1 MDSDSE
7 GTLCDFSRFGLV
19 NGISQN
25 DSIYSDDISV
35 NSSDFDSDR

>member
-1 MDSDSE
+1 MDSESE
-7 GTLCDFSRFGLV
+7 GTLCDFSRFGLF

-35 NSSDFDSDR
+35 NSLDFDSNQ